1 MNTLIAITSYEKARQ
16 AGWHEAIRQTWLKD
30 LDPTKADVAFIVG
43 RDAVGGLDSDEL
55 RLDVGDGYTD
65 VTNKVIESTRWALNQ
80 GYDRI
85 FRTYPDVYIRPER
98 LLAALE
104 NDYADKSYIGHPM
117 MGLNGVPYA
126 SGGASYWIGAQE
138 SKYLLNTMVP
148 YDWADDRWVGNVMRT
163 NGVTLWSDFRY
174 SPIARPPLLRNDNI
188 TSHLS
193 RPNEDGKPGTY
204 NPQWMYNTH
213 KFWTLSQG
221 V

>member
-30 LDPTKADVAFIVG
+30 LDPTKADVAFFVG

-55 RLDVGDGYTD
+55 RLDVGDDYAN
-65 VTNKVIESTRWALNQ
+65 VTHKVIESTRWALKR
-80 GYDRI
+80 GYEHI

-98 LLAALE
+98 LLAAVP
-104 NDYADKSYIGHPM
+104 DQSYVGFPM
-117 MGLNGVPYA
+117 MGPNGVPYA
-126 SGGASYWIGAQE
+126 SGGASYWLRAKEAG
-138 SKYLLNTMVP
+138 YLLDSMVP
-148 YDWADDRWVGNVMRT
+148 YDWADDRWVGNVMYGH
-163 NGVTLWSDFRY
+163 GVTLYADPRY
-174 SPIARPPLLRNDNI
+174 SPIPHPPLLRNEQI

-204 NPQWMYNTH
+204 KPQWMYNTH
-213 KFWTLSQG
+213 KFWTLSQN

>member
-30 LDPTKADVAFIVG
+30 LDPTKADVAFFVG
-43 RDAVGGLDSDEL
+43 RNAVGSLASDEV
-55 RLDVGDGYTD
+55 RLDVGDDYEN

-80 GYDRI
+80 GYDMI

-98 LLAALE
+98 LLAAM
-104 NDYADKSYIGHPM
+104 DPTKPYVGHGM
-117 MGLNGVPYA
+117 LAANGQPYA
-126 SGGASYWIGAQE
+126 SGGASYWLRAKE
-138 SKYLLNTMVP
+138 SAYLLDTIVP
-148 YDWADDRWVGNVMRT
+148 YDWAEDRWVGNVMVA
-163 NGVTLWSDFRY
+163 NDVDLWHDPRY
-174 SPIARPPLLRNDNI
+174 SPIPRPPLLRNEQI

-204 NPQWMYNTH
+204 KPQWMYNTH
-213 KFWTLSQG
+213 KFWTLSQN